1 MKETHLARM
10 VFRQAARYGAKTA
23 LRTKSGSRWLDI
35 SYGRL
40 GEIVRD
46 AAKALLDLGVR
57 EGEMVGI
64 YSDNRPE
71 WTIADFAILSVRGVS
86 VPVYATSTAGQ
97 AGYIVRDASIRVLFA
112 GGQTSTTASRAS
124 RSPACRPP

>member
-10 VFRQAARYGAKTA
+10 VFDQAARYGAKTA
-23 LRTKSGSRWLDI
+23 LRTKAGDRWQDI
-35 SYGRL
+35 SYRL
-40 GEIVRD
+40 FGELIRD
-46 AAKALLDLGVR
+46 AAKALLELGVR

-64 YSDNRPE
+64 YSGNRPE

-112 GGQTSTTASRAS
+112 GGQT
-124 RSPACRPP
+124 